1 MSRAGTGR
9 TADTYGLILFYYRFA
24 SVPKRKCAK
33 NRRMNPL
40 LEKPKNTF
48 GALEFNLVKNEHY
61 LPAIKAEI
69 EKAHSILKKL
79 KTGVATWQWFEELE
93 AINEDLDRVS
103 SCFFNLLGAN
113 SNDEMQTLAREIGPI
128 LSSFGNDILLDEDI
142 FKRIKE
148 LYDKQDSLSLNPE
161 QKQLL
166 KKTYLDFKRNG
177 ALLSSDDK
185 AKLRKL
191 DEQLAELKPRF
202 GENTLKATNAFE
214 LHVTDKSDLEGLPQN
229 VIDGAAAFAKEKK
242 KDGWI
247 FTLHGPVFL
256 PFMKFSAKR
265 ELREKMFRA
274 GSSKNFRDSFNNEE
288 IIKDIATLM
297 HKRAQLLGYETYAHY
312 ALENRM
318 AETPQKVDSFLNRLY
333 DVSYK
338 AAKKD
343 IAEVQAFA
351 STEGGPNPLMP
362 WDFLYYAEKLQTKKF
377 DLDEE
382 KLRPYFAL
390 DKVVDGVFAC
400 AKKLYDL
407 EFKLNDSLPK
417 YHEDVKVYEVY
428 KSGTQKL
435 IGLFYTD
442 FFPRPSK
449 REGAWMTNFR
459 EQGLYHGEVR
469 RPHVA
474 IVCNFTKP
482 TATQPS
488 LLSLQEV
495 TTLFHEF
502 GHALHGLLSQCH
514 YRSLAGT
521 NVYWDFVELPSQ
533 IMENWVFEEEGLKL
547 FAKHYQTGEAIPH
560 EWVKKI
566 KDSNRFLAGY
576 WSLRQVN
583 FAMLD
588 MAWFAMDHVKDPSQI
603 KDVEKFEKSVTDKCQ
618 ILPRV
623 EGTNGSCS
631 FGHIFGGGYSAGY
644 YSYKWAEVL
653 DADAFELFKDKG
665 VFNQEVAKSF
675 EENILSR
682 GGTEHPM
689 ILYKKFRG
697 REPDPAALFRR
708 EGLEQ

>member
-1 MSRAGTGR
+1 
-9 TADTYGLILFYYRFA
+9 
-24 SVPKRKCAK
+24 
-33 NRRMNPL
+33 MNPL
-40 LEKPKNTF
+40 LEKPKNIF
-48 GALEFNLVKNEHY
+48 GTIEFNQVKNEHY

-69 EKAHSILKKL
+69 EKARGVLQKL
-79 KTGVATWQWFEELE
+79 KTTDASWQWMETLE
-93 AINEDLDRVS
+93 SVNEDLDRIS
-103 SCFFNLLGAN
+103 GCFFNLLSAN
-113 SNDEMQTLAREIGPI
+113 SNDEMQALAREIGPI
-128 LSSFGNDILLDEDI
+128 LSSFGNDILLDEDL
-142 FKRIKE
+142 FKKVKQ
-148 LYDKQDSLSLNPE
+148 LYDTQDNLNLTAE

-166 KKTYLDFKRNG
+166 KQTFLGFKRNG
-177 ALLSSDDK
+177 ALLTATDK
-185 AKLRKL
+185 EKLRKL

-202 GENTLKATNAFE
+202 GENALKAVNAFE
-214 LHVTDKSDLEGLPQN
+214 LHVTDKSRLTGLPQN
-229 VIDGAAAFAKEKK
+229 VVDGASQAAKDKNKE
-242 KDGWI
+242 GWL
-247 FTLHGPVFL
+247 FTLHYPVFM
-256 PFMKFSAKR
+256 PFMKFADDR
-265 ELREKMFRA
+265 ELREKMYRA
-274 GSSKNFRDSFNNEE
+274 SSTKNFRDAFDNEKIVRE
-288 IIKDIATLM
+288 IALLM
-297 HKRAQLLGYETYAHY
+297 HQRSKLLGYETYAHY

-318 AETPQKVDSFLNRLY
+318 AETPQKVESFLARLY
-333 DVSYK
+333 DVSFK
-338 AAKKD
+338 AAQKD
-343 IAEVQAFA
+343 VAEVQKFA
-351 STEGGPNPLMP
+351 DTIGGPNPLMP

-390 DKVVDGVFAC
+390 DKVVGGVFQC

-407 EFKLNDSLPK
+407 EFKLNPSLPK
-417 YHEDVKVYEVY
+417 YHEDVQVYEVY
-428 KSGTQKL
+428 KSKTQQL

-442 FFPRPSK
+442 FHPRPSK

-502 GHALHGLLSQCH
+502 GHALHGLLSQCR

-547 FAKHYQTGEAIPH
+547 FAEHYQTKEPLPQ
-560 EWVKKI
+560 EWIQKI

-576 WSLRQVN
+576 WSLRQVS
-583 FAMLD
+583 FALLD
-588 MAWFAMDHVKDPSQI
+588 MAWFAKDPSVVQ
-603 KDVEKFEKSVTDKCQ
+603 DVEKFEKAVMDKCQ
-618 ILPRV
+618 VLPRV
-623 EGTNGSCS
+623 DGTNMSCS

-653 DADAFELFKDKG
+653 DADAFEFFKEKG
-665 VFNQEVAKSF
+665 VFDPNVAQAF
-675 EENILSR
+675 EQNVLSR
-682 GGTEHPM
+682 GGTDHPM
-689 ILYKKFRG
+689 TLYKKFRG

-708 EGLEQ
+708 EGLEH